1 MTSDGRDRT
10 PSERVDACVVGSG
23 PAGALV
29 ARELAAA
36 GHEVVV
42 LEAGPWFDREDRLK
56 RMERAIR
63 PAFDGG
69 DVWGMGGERDAYSS
83 TGDRHYP
90 LNRARVKGVGGST
103 LHWQGMVMRLHED
116 DFRRATVDGVGVDWP
131 LSYDDLRPFYAD
143 AEAALGVAGAS
154 DNPFAPPREEPF
166 PMPAFEPSYSD
177 ALFAEACERLGVA
190 THTVPNAR
198 NSEPH
203 DGRSACAGYGTCKP
217 VCPSGAKYSADHTAD
232 AAVEAGARLIDR
244 APVQRLV
251 PSRDGSTV
259 EAAVYA
265 TPDGRE
271 HRQAA
276 RQFVVA
282 AGGVETPR
290 LLLLSADADRGHPD
304 GLANGSGWVGR
315 GFMDHLFVGAG
326 GRLDEPTR
334 QNHIGFLTSES
345 HAFYDDPGRATEGAD
360 GGIPGSDA
368 DLGPFKL
375 EFFNYAGPSP
385 AIEAMNADDWG
396 DGLLE
401 DLRGSYGNNIAMG
414 GLVEQIPDAENRVAL
429 DETTTD
435 NLGNPVPD
443 VRWSVGERTAE
454 AIRAAN
460 GVQHDVLKAMDAE
473 IGWTVGPPDTG
484 PAYHHMCTT
493 RMGHHDDETVVDART
508 KAHDLDNLYI
518 ASSSVFVTAG
528 AMNPTLTIAALALR
542 TADHI
547 DEEL

>member
-1 MTSDGRDRT
+1 VTSDGRDRT

-69 DVWGMGGERDAYSS
+69 DVWEMGGERDAYSS

-375 EFFNYAGPSP
+375 EFLNYAGPSP
-385 AIEAMNADDWG
+385 VELAMDAEEFGDDLL
-396 DGLLE
+396 DGLQ
-401 DLRGSYGNNIAMG
+401 GAYGTHIAMG
-414 GLVEQIPDAENRVAL
+414 GLVGQLPRKENRVTL
-429 DETTTD
+429 DPSRTD
-435 NLGNPVPD
+435 GHDNPVPD
-443 VRWSVGERTAE
+443 VQWSLDARTERTME
-454 AIRAAN
+454 RALDIQVRIMRELGA
-460 GVQHDVLKAMDAE
+460 
-473 IGWTVGPPDTG
+473 TVESTVTPDGTG
-484 PAYHHMCTT
+484 PAYHQMGAT
-493 RMGHHDDETVVDART
+493 RMHADPAAGVVDARLRT
-508 KAHDLDNLYI
+508 HELSNLSLVG
-518 ASSSVFVTAG
+518 SSTFPTGG
-528 AMNPTLTIAALALR
+528 AMNPTLTIAALALKCASHLR
-542 TADHI
+542 AD
-547 DEEL
+547 L